1 MRITQMAVAVDHNH
15 GFKPLITQTQ
25 RCRLRSSFTHLDS
38 AVFELEQQKLPHQS
52 LKQFINGG
60 VTSTH
65 RRSFSTPCLSFVD
78 QEEAN
83 ISPFPRVEIVGGS
96 GAPRVRAL
104 VVESAIAVASGVE
117 LVPVSSGLGGAYYL
131 RSRNGDTI
139 AVAKPID
146 EEPWAINNPKGFAG
160 RILGQPGLK
169 RSIRV
174 GETGVRE
181 VAAYLLDHGSFA
193 GVPPTALVKISQVPF
208 HVNSNNDDSET
219 TTCTAPPLSK
229 IASLQRFVE
238 HDSDAG
244 DLGPSSFSVS
254 YIHRIGIL
262 DVRIL
267 NLDRHSGNILV
278 KYHHNSRSNSNN
290 YVEDA
295 ELVPI
300 DHGLCLPEM
309 LDDPYFEWLHWPQA
323 SVPFSEAELK
333 YISKLDPFKDAFLL
347 RKELPSLIRESSIRV
362 LVLCTIFLK
371 RAANAGLCLA
381 DIGDMMTREFC
392 GNQEGPSVLETLCT
406 KVMASINDETSDGEE
421 EIINKELETEIF
433 EFDEIGTEDGCS
445 VSVFDLPPLLQS
457 RPGMNKPP
465 KIPVPKLSVSK
476 SMRVFPGHDT
486 TFSHLHEE
494 EEEEDADGNSDGDD
508 AKKCDS
514 NNADDTNDDNNGNNG
529 DEDDDDHKVG
539 GLIKSVSFSMPKR
552 KLDQTDGISF
562 KSMNEEEW
570 SLFLVC
576 FEKLLPKVFDDRKS
590 MGLKQ
595 RLGTSCSF

>member
-1 MRITQMAVAVDHNH
+1 MRITQMAVAVDHHH
-15 GFKPLITQTQ
+15 GFKPFARTQ
-25 RCRLRSSFTHLDS
+25 RCRLRSFTHLDT
-38 AVFELEQQKLPHQS
+38 AVFELEQYKLAQS
-52 LKQFINGG
+52 LKQSITGG
-60 VTSTH
+60 SNH
-65 RRSFSTPCLSFVD
+65 RRSFSTPCLSFTTSVE
-78 QEEAN
+78 EEAN
-83 ISPFPRVEIVGGS
+83 SNAPRVEIVGGS
-96 GAPRVRAL
+96 GGPRVRAL

-117 LVPVSSGLGGAYYL
+117 PVPVSSGLGGAYFL
-131 RSRNGDTI
+131 RSRNGDNI

-208 HVNSNNDDSET
+208 HVNDSET
-219 TTCTAPPLSK
+219 TTPPLSK
-229 IASLQRFVE
+229 IASLQRFVD

-262 DVRIL
+262 DVRLL

-278 KYHHNSRSNSNN
+278 KYHRNSIN
-290 YVEDA
+290 YVNDSYAVEDA

-333 YISKLDPFKDAFLL
+333 YISKLDPFKDALLL
-347 RKELPSLIRESSIRV
+347 RKELPSLRESSIRV

-371 RAANAGLCLA
+371 RAANAGLSLS

-392 GNQEGPSVLETLCT
+392 GNQEGPSVLEALSA
-406 KVMASINDETSDGEE
+406 KVMASMNCSFIGQEE
-421 EIINKELETEIF
+421 NSKEETEIF
-433 EFDEIGTEDGCS
+433 EFEIGCEDGNS
-445 VSVFDLPPLLQS
+445 NVFDLPRLLQS

-465 KIPVPKLSVSK
+465 KVPVKLSSSK
-476 SMRVFPGHDT
+476 SMRGFPNDQ
-486 TFSHLHEE
+486 TFTDLLHEE
-494 EEEEDADGNSDGDD
+494 DDINSD
-508 AKKCDS
+508 
-514 NNADDTNDDNNGNNG
+514 TYNDDDNG
-529 DEDDDDHKVG
+529 DDDHKVG
-539 GLIKSVSFSMPKR
+539 GLIKSMSFSIPNR
-552 KLDQTDGISF
+552 KIETDGISF
-562 KSMNEEEW
+562 KCMSEEEW

>member
-1 MRITQMAVAVDHNH
+1 MAVAVDHLN
-15 GFKPLITQTQ
+15 GFPFARTP
-25 RCRLRSSFTHLDS
+25 RCRLQSFTHLDT
-38 AVFELEQQKLPHQS
+38 AMFELEQYKLAQS
-52 LKQFINGG
+52 LKHSITGN
-60 VTSTH
+60 SSH
-65 RRSFSTPCLSFVD
+65 RRSVSTPCLSFNTSG
-78 QEEAN
+78 EESGN
-83 ISPFPRVEIVGGS
+83 SVPKVEIVGGN

-104 VVESAIAVASGVE
+104 VVEAAIAVASGVE
-117 LVPVSSGLGGAYYL
+117 PVPVSSGLGGAYFL
-131 RSRNGDTI
+131 RGRNGDTI

-146 EEPWAINNPKGFAG
+146 EEPLAINNPKGFAG

-208 HVNSNNDDSET
+208 HVNDSET
-219 TTCTAPPLSK
+219 TEPPLSK

-254 YIHRIGIL
+254 HIHRIGIL
-262 DVRIL
+262 DVRLL

-278 KYHHNSRSNSNN
+278 KYHKNSNYNDN
-290 YVEDA
+290 YAVEEA

-333 YISKLDPFKDAFLL
+333 YISKLDPFKDASLL
-347 RKELPSLIRESSIRV
+347 RKELPSLRESAIRV

-371 RAANAGLCLA
+371 RAASAGLCLA
-381 DIGDMMTREFC
+381 DIGHMMTREFT
-392 GNQEGPSVLETLCT
+392 GNQEGPNVLETLSA
-406 KVMASINDETSDGEE
+406 KAMASMNCSMFDNDPSEKENGEE
-421 EIINKELETEIF
+421 ETEIF
-433 EFDEIGTEDGCS
+433 KFETGSEDGTAS
-445 VSVFDLPPLLQS
+445 VVDLPRLLQGC
-457 RPGMNKPP
+457 PGMGKPP
-465 KIPVPKLSVSK
+465 KVPTKFSSSK
-476 SMRVFPGHDT
+476 SMSGFPQESLSLLDESDDETSNGDKKKN
-486 TFSHLHEE
+486 FS
-494 EEEEDADGNSDGDD
+494 DFIDDNS
-508 AKKCDS
+508 S
-514 NNADDTNDDNNGNNG
+514 INNDDNG
-529 DEDDDDHKVG
+529 DDDHRIG
-539 GLIKSVSFSMPKR
+539 GLIKSVSFSMPNH
-552 KLDQTDGISF
+552 KLETDGISF
-562 KSMNEEEW
+562 KGMNQEEW